1 MAKNKPKNQEH
12 DLKTELHKE
21 SKKPNPSPII
31 NKKAQQKQNK
41 KKPNEERKNRQKA
54 EAQRFSDSVQKL
66 QKSIKLSGHS
76 IFQAVDVKAIT
87 KINKKSINRKIIVQP
102 VLKECNIGYVKKIEF
117 RYNSNW
123 TVDEVKKDIANA
135 ILKNEYELVLAA
147 ETELMIKQKLFNMV
161 KSRHDVSVSSD
172 FIPMM
177 KGNEGYFWLSR
188 SVLHGHN
195 EKGEPVNHHLTN
207 VYIKNDGKIIFR
219 YYQTAFEMTNGSV
232 KNITAGTQKKLAAF
246 VNENDSAIRKCMHTE
261 ISPDSELRLT
271 ITVRDSVAGLHAV
284 LIFDDK
290 KFKKNMTGIVDSE
303 AFKLWV
309 EVVSDEYHKEKR
321 EFIEMVQSKQRR
333 LKIYGSLLHLTI
345 LRTIAKREG
354 FDWPDEYEYEWIENI
369 VEKEIVKVQA
379 GKVSSMLSMSGVVT
393 AVNDLVSCGLLK
405 KIDEKI
411 FTGKGKDGRYGEEF
425 LPNAKNTILKPG
437 DDYVIFAKLP
447 FERKYTIS
455 EFTDI
460 DWIDWLK
467 NRQNEE
473 LNDKTANTEMM
484 NILEHSI
491 VVLSCKDEMRLFLS
505 ERPQSWCDYIE
516 TMEEMT
522 EDKGEKEY
530 WKTVQSMIR

>member
-1 MAKNKPKNQEH
+1 
-12 DLKTELHKE
+12 
-21 SKKPNPSPII
+21 
-31 NKKAQQKQNK
+31 
-41 KKPNEERKNRQKA
+41 
-54 EAQRFSDSVQKL
+54 
-66 QKSIKLSGHS
+66 
-76 IFQAVDVKAIT
+76 
-87 KINKKSINRKIIVQP
+87 
-102 VLKECNIGYVKKIEF
+102 
-117 RYNSNW
+117 
-123 TVDEVKKDIANA
+123 
-135 ILKNEYELVLAA
+135 
-147 ETELMIKQKLFNMV
+147 
-161 KSRHDVSVSSD
+161 
-172 FIPMM
+172 
-177 KGNEGYFWLSR
+177 
-188 SVLHGHN
+188 
-195 EKGEPVNHHLTN
+195 
-207 VYIKNDGKIIFR
+207 
-219 YYQTAFEMTNGSV
+219 
-232 KNITAGTQKKLAAF
+232 
-246 VNENDSAIRKCMHTE
+246 MHTE

-354 FDWPDEYEYEWIENI
+354 FDWPDEDEYEWIENI
-369 VEKEIVKVQA
+369 VEKEIVKVQT
-379 GKVSSMLSMSGVVT
+379 GKVSSMLSMSGIVT
-393 AVNDLVSCGLLK
+393 AVNDLVNCGLLK

-411 FTGKGKDGRYGEEF
+411 FTGKGKGGRYGEEF
-425 LPNAKNTILKPG
+425 LPNAKNAILKPG
-437 DDYVIFAKLP
+437 DDYVIFAELP

-516 TMEEMT
+516 TMEEMA

-530 WKTVQSMIR
+530 WKAVQTMIP